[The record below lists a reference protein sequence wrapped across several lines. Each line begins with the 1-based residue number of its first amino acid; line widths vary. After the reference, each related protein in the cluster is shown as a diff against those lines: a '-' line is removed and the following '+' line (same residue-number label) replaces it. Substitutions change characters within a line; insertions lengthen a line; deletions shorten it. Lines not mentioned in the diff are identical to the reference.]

1 MTTKERNGAILLV
14 AIFCLLG
21 ILLFFTVERP
31 TGELRSIENNVI
43 IEQRMKS
50 RGLN

>member
-14 AIFCLLG
+14 VIFCLFG
-21 ILLFFTVERP
+21 IILFFTVERP
-31 TGELRSIENNVI
+31 TGQQRSIENNVI
-43 IEQRMKS
+43 VEQRMKN